1 MGNSSSCVC
10 EKHAAGGEREI
21 SRDVSLPTLKSSTQA
36 DPERIY
42 ILAPPG
48 RLGVIFKGI
57 AGVAGHSVFSMRD
70 FSPLLTKLKP
80 GDVIAQVDDLE
91 TASFDHDQIRSVLAE
106 RHMSERHLTV
116 MRPSP
121 MRENGGFS

>member
-1 MGNSSSCVC
+1 MGNSSCIC
-10 EKHAAGGEREI
+10 EKHSAGGEREI
-21 SRDVSLPTLKSSTQA
+21 SRDVSLPTIKCSND

-106 RHMSERHLTV
+106 RHISERHLTV